1 MPQTRSG
8 LHRAVGNFLSRATP
22 KQPTVAGSIVV
33 GPRRLFCS
41 RRPLRNFRTA
51 PEMSDRFDPAV
62 HRAGRATDV
71 GHGLEAPL
79 RDRTD
84 LSRHTAGRLRGS
96 APAEE
101 ETGDLSDADTSRDV
115 LSRQLGQP
123 GRVRILCSPVGTSVL
138 GIDHIVGEAAYPSH
152 TLPAPAPVARGVLG
166 DAELVPPAGGGVGAA
181 RNGSVLI
188 RARRGE
194 ASASRPVT
202 WRTGTMAPGSSSTV
216 AAGTP
221 HRLAPELRGRRRQG
235 VPLPVCDRPRRRR
248 PTHRAARSRPP
259 IHGGRDR
266 HGPADRVDL
275 LVQQIE
281 RLLRHHKGRRRD
293 VSVSVAPSR
302 RPARTPH
309 CGRPGRRTILDP
321 DALRFYQ

>member
-96 APAEE
+96 ALPKRKRETSPTRTRPGMSCRVSWANRAEFA
-101 ETGDLSDADTSRDV
+101 SF
-115 LSRQLGQP
+115 
-123 GRVRILCSPVGTSVL
+123 
-138 GIDHIVGEAAYPSH
+138 
-152 TLPAPAPVARGVLG
+152 VARWGLRSW
-166 DAELVPPAGGGVGAA
+166 ALTT
-181 RNGSVLI
+181 SS
-188 RARRGE
+188 ARR
-194 ASASRPVT
+194 
-202 WRTGTMAPGSSSTV
+202 RTHRTRCRH
-216 AAGTP
+216 P
-221 HRLAPELRGRRRQG
+221 HRSHAGCSVTRNWCPRPAVVSALLGTGRCSSGRAGSKRRR
-235 VPLPVCDRPRRRR
+235 
-248 PTHRAARSRPP
+248 A
-259 IHGGRDR
+259 GR
-266 HGPADRVDL
+266 
-275 LVQQIE
+275 
-281 RLLRHHKGRRRD
+281 
-293 VSVSVAPSR
+293 
-302 RPARTPH
+302 
-309 CGRPGRRTILDP
+309 
-321 DALRFYQ
+321 